1 MENCIV
7 NVVKIE
13 NKNTEVVKTLKVA
26 KKEFGDSIWSWL
38 RRFEVNQAS
47 EVFGAPV
54 KSLGISQYV
63 EGLGLASTYREFKGA
78 EGNIFKQNSA
88 MLKGGKFESERI
100 TQTAPVRL
108 ADGTDAPFCAGF
120 DFYETGYVIA
130 TGTTGYSIMGD
141 AHDRYIASIG
151 RSSLKTGSRHAAK
164 VYSNLKAVKAA
175 LEKNVDFLNYFAK
188 KCGYKYQCKPASQY
202 FADMVKKEEESSDRK
217 RISNNALR
225 QDIDSLLQEIN
236 KVPEEEERYILP
248 KLTPKEEAVARMEE
262 LKIMGEAIRKFKNG
276 HILVSEVGGALF
288 DPDKDARKAI
298 DETEKYGLPYH
309 VILNRSSIGNM
320 YSVLYV
326 SNNPDEWVSE
336 HYSRRE
342 HVIPANVYNAGTG
355 FSEVGMIGIVPAN
368 GGLVRNA

>member
-1 MENCIV
+1 MDCIV

-13 NKNTEVVKTLKVA
+13 NGKTEIIRTLKVS

-38 RRFEVNQAS
+38 RRFEVSQAS
-47 EVFGAPV
+47 EVFGVPI
-54 KSLGISQYV
+54 KSLGISQYI
-63 EGLGLASTYREFKGA
+63 EGLGLTSTYREFKGA
-78 EGNIFKQNSA
+78 EGNIFKRNCA
-88 MLKGGKFESERI
+88 KLAGGKFESERI
-100 TQTAPVRL
+100 TQTIPVKL
-108 ADGTDAPFCAGF
+108 ADGADAPFCAGF

-130 TGTTGYSIMGD
+130 TGTVGYSIMGD
-141 AHDRYIASIG
+141 EHYRYIASIG
-151 RSSLKTGSRHAAK
+151 RTCLKTGSRHAAK
-164 VYSNLKAVKAA
+164 VYPTLKAVKTA

-188 KCGYKYQCKPASQY
+188 KCGYEYQCQPASQY

-248 KLTPKEEAVARMEE
+248 KSTPKEEAVARMEE

-276 HILVSEVGGALF
+276 HILVSEAGGALF
-288 DPDKDARKAI
+288 DPDKDAKRAI
-298 DETEKYGLPYH
+298 EETKEYGLPYH
-309 VILNRSSIGNM
+309 VIFNRSSIGDM

-342 HVIPANVYNAGTG
+342 HTIPANVYNAGMG
-355 FSEVGMIGIVPAN
+355 FSEIGMIGIVPAN